1 MTDITPDQLK
11 SFADI
16 AGLRVLDEDVENLTW
31 RFNALSRSLSSLD
44 EQDMTDVL
52 PMPFLPHPRALPDHD
67 RSGAKPTL
75 TTETDLP
82 LPYKPMTELAALI
95 RAGKVSATDLTDAY
109 LERIE
114 RYDDLLK
121 SYITV
126 TPDTAHREAIAIE
139 QCLAAGEDIGP
150 LGGIP
155 LGYKDEFYTKGILT
169 TGGAAVLS
177 EFVPDYDAAVVEK
190 LRDAGAVSLG
200 KLNMTEWATPL
211 TLKFPYGQ
219 PTNPWNIEY
228 DAGGSS
234 TGSGSATAAGLA
246 AGSIGED
253 TGGSIRRPASHSNT
267 VGLRPSWGRV
277 STYGMIASVWYQDT
291 AAPLARTVADC
302 ALLLNAIAGYDPRDP
317 TSADLPV
324 PDYTAVLDGNIK
336 GMRIGLV
343 KETQEAAHIHP
354 EVKAAAAEA
363 AKVFASLVA
372 IVEEVSLPLIT
383 RTGTFNT
390 ALGSG
395 RTALQWRY
403 LNERGQDYDVAV
415 RRYTILPALLPAGL
429 LQRAY
434 QLRSLVRAQVLAACE
449 QYDILISPC
458 QPGPPPK
465 IVDTKKQPTSQEDAL
480 RETANFGPN
489 AIATYAGIPALS
501 LPCGFSN
508 EGLPIGLQV
517 MAKRY
522 DEEAVFKAAY
532 AYEQHTPWHTMIP
545 PVGKP

>member
-1 MTDITPDQLK
+1 MPDITPDELR
-11 SFADI
+11 FIADI
-16 AGLRVLDEDVENLTW
+16 AGMRVLDEDVENLTW
-31 RFNALSRSLSSLD
+31 RFNALTQALASLD

-52 PMPFLPHPRALPDHD
+52 PLPALPHPRSLPERD
-67 RSGAKPTL
+67 RSGAAPTL
-75 TTETDLP
+75 ANETDLP
-82 LPYKPMTELAALI
+82 LPYKPIVELAALV
-95 RAGKVSATDLTDAY
+95 RAKKLSPSELTDAY

-114 RYDDLLK
+114 RYDDLLR

-126 TPDTAHREAIAIE
+126 TPDIAHAEALAIE
-139 QCLAAGEDIGP
+139 KRLTTGEDVGP

-155 LGYKDEFYTKGILT
+155 LGYKDEFYTKGVLT
-169 TGGAAVLS
+169 TGGASVLS
-177 EFVPDYDAAVVEK
+177 DFVPDYDAAVVEQ
-190 LRDAGAVSLG
+190 LRAAGAVSLG

-219 PTNPWNIEY
+219 PTNPWNVEY

-253 TGGSIRRPASHSNT
+253 TGGSIRRPASHNNT
-267 VGLRPSWGRV
+267 VGMRPSWGRV

-317 TSADLPV
+317 TTADLPV
-324 PDYTAVLDGNIK
+324 PDYTAVLDGDVK

-363 AKVFASLVA
+363 AKVFASLGA

-383 RTGTFNT
+383 RTGTFNN

-395 RTALQWRY
+395 RTSMQWRY
-403 LNERGQDYDVAV
+403 LNERGAEYDVAV

-434 QLRSLVRAQVLAACE
+434 QLRSLVRAQVLSACE

-465 IVDTKKQPTSQEDAL
+465 IADTKKQPVSQADAL

-532 AYEQHTPWHTMIP
+532 AYEQHTAWHTMIP